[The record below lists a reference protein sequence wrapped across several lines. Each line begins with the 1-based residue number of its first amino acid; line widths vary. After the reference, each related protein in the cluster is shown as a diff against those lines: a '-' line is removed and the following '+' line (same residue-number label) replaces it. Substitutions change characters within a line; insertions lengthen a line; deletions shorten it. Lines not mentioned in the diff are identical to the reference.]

1 MDKELKTL
9 MPVDL
14 RGSYSLRGR
23 WYKKH
28 TLVSDICS
36 ARLALVLCEHRRGS
50 NHPLSVE
57 AVENTGSASLA
68 MSV

>member
-1 MDKELKTL
+1 

-14 RGSYSLRGR
+14 RGNYSLRGRR

-36 ARLALVLCEHRRGS
+36 AQLALVLYKYCRGS
-50 NHPLSVE
+50 NHALNVE
-57 AVENTGSASLA
+57 AVENTGSASFA

>member
-1 MDKELKTL
+1 MGATVSE
-9 MPVDL
+9 V
-14 RGSYSLRGR
+14 GGI
-23 WYKKH
+23 KKH

-36 ARLALVLCEHRRGS
+36 AQLTLVRYQYCRGS
-50 NHPLSVE
+50 NHALNVE